1 MSDEGRPLP
10 QRERGA
16 TEAGARPA
24 ATSAGPRE
32 LTDDLRQRMQAAV
45 DAERAQAR
53 ERVTELLRHPPQRR
67 AAGVPLIPPTA
78 DAPDAAGQSGP
89 ARKPHAKRNR
99 PAHSDA
105 PDKPGRRGR
114 FDRRGR
120 ADRPARPGLP
130 ATSGPNVIMPGVNGT
145 PPVNSAP
152 AEPVSSNAREAN
164 VQDASALQLR
174 AQNSPLSGDAHPS
187 GPTGPVSPGSG
198 SGPASALG
206 QALTAG
212 AAGATAASPALEATP
227 APAADPTSP
236 AGSTPATD
244 PSAPISVPAP
254 GLGPGHPS
262 GPVGSP
268 SSFTPP
274 PAASTLATPPPA
286 APAFHGSPA
295 ARVRPGS
302 PAAAPAS
309 APVPGQPR
317 QRRRRGRAGLI
328 AGAVSVVAAAAV
340 AAFLLMSAGPAPQP
354 SGPSSGTAAPAAQ
367 AAAVKWVVNQVN
379 PKTTVAC
386 DQATC
391 AALVAQGY
399 SPANLRKITSTSA
412 LPDSGIVVVTP
423 IASRLFGSSLATAW
437 APAALATFGR
447 GSSAVSV
454 RIVAPAGPQGAA
466 KWEQQA
472 RQDQA
477 DRKISEAALLQA
489 RTITVSGPAQQDLQA
504 GRIDGRLMEA
514 VADAASTEPIDI
526 VEFGNVG
533 MGASAEVPLRY
544 ADLAVSNPAAT
555 NPAATMGTQAY
566 IQALRTGMNG
576 GPGPRPDRT
585 ELLTLPGGQKV
596 LRIEF
601 LAPSPF
607 GVLTNP

>member
-24 ATSAGPRE
+24 ATPAGPRE

-53 ERVTELLRHPPQRR
+53 ERVTEMLRHPPQRR
-67 AAGVPLIPPTA
+67 AAGVPLIPPAA
-78 DAPDAAGQSGP
+78 DAPDSADQSGP
-89 ARKPHAKRNR
+89 ARKPHAKRKR

-114 FDRRGR
+114 FERRGKT
-120 ADRPARPGLP
+120 DRPASPGVP
-130 ATSGPNVIMPGVNGT
+130 ATSGPNVIVPGVNGT
-145 PPVNSAP
+145 PSVNSAS
-152 AEPVSSNAREAN
+152 AEPVSANAREAN
-164 VQDASALQLR
+164 VQEANAQGAGAPELR
-174 AQNSPLSGDAHPS
+174 AQNSPLSGDVHPS
-187 GPTGPVSPGSG
+187 GPASPGDPVSPGDLTGPGSALGSGPTAGLAWPGSG
-198 SGPASALG
+198 SGSASAIG

-212 AAGATAASPALEATP
+212 AARATAASPALEATP
-227 APAADPTSP
+227 ASA
-236 AGSTPATD
+236 PATG

-254 GLGPGHPS
+254 GPGPGHPS
-262 GPVGSP
+262 GPASSL
-268 SSFTPP
+268 SSFTP
-274 PAASTLATPPPA
+274 
-286 APAFHGSPA
+286 SPA
-295 ARVRPGS
+295 ARVPQGPSVTRPPQGL
-302 PAAAPAS
+302 PS
-309 APVPGQPR
+309 AGLGPSRP
-317 QRRRRGRAGLI
+317 RRRRGRAGLI
-328 AGAVSVVAAAAV
+328 AGAVAAV
-340 AAFLLMSAGPAPQP
+340 AAGAVAAILLISGSGAPQP

-367 AAAVKWVVNQVN
+367 AAAVRWVVNQVN

-391 AALVAQGY
+391 AALVAHGY

-412 LPDSGIVVVTP
+412 LSDSGIVVVTP
-423 IASRLFGSSLATAW
+423 MASRLFGSSLATAW
-437 APAALATFGR
+437 APAALATFGS
-447 GSSAVSV
+447 GSSEVSV
-454 RIVAPAGPQGAA
+454 RIAAPAGPQGAA
-466 KWEQQA
+466 KWENQA
-472 RQDQA
+472 RKDQA
-477 DRKISEAALLQA
+477 ERKISEAALVQA
-489 RTITVSGPAQQDLQA
+489 KTITVSGPAQQDLQA

-514 VADAASTEPIDI
+514 VADAASAQPIDI
-526 VEFGNVG
+526 IEFGNVG

-555 NPAATMGTQAY
+555 MGTQAY
-566 IQALRTGMNG
+566 IHALRTGMNA

-607 GVLTNP
+607 GVLTSP